1 MNHLPWWGIVW
12 RLLVPLAVAAQSVTV
27 ADVPASV
34 DEAGVLQV
42 SVSVSCAGCGDSY
55 LRGVLYPSGTSYF
68 GYTQDNSGTWSNAP
82 GSGCKTYFA
91 VLQADLSK
99 EGTWSGILRVKP
111 DRESGNYS
119 GPGEYLFKVGRYTA
133 SCNSPSSGGWSAES
147 IVAITGPT
155 HTPTPILT
163 QTPVPTAIPS
173 PQPTTTAT
181 PALTQTPVP
190 TVTPT
195 VSPSPWPTV
204 YSDILGIQSAA
215 TAAAEYGIS
224 HVGTGSASASARQQ
238 DRRPVFSL
246 LIIGT
251 GMGILAAVIAW
262 QKTDA
267 WKTLLSRQKNR
278 HEPHG

>member
-12 RLLVPLAVAAQSVTV
+12 RLLVPFAVAAQSVTV
-27 ADVPASV
+27 TDVPASV
-34 DEAGVLQV
+34 DQTGEISV

-55 LRGVLYPSGTSYF
+55 LRGVFFPSGNSYF
-68 GYTQDNSGTWSNAP
+68 GYTQDRIGTWSNAP

-91 VLQADLSK
+91 VLQADLSS

-147 IVAITGPT
+147 IIAITGPT
-155 HTPTPILT
+155 HTPTPIPT
-163 QTPVPTAIPS
+163 QTPAPTAIPS
-173 PQPTTTAT
+173 PQPTST
-181 PALTQTPVP
+181 PTPTLPPVP

-195 VSPSPWPTV
+195 VSPSPWPTED
-204 YSDILGIQSAA
+204 SDILGIQSAA
-215 TAAAEYGIS
+215 TDAARDTIS
-224 HVGTGSASASARQQ
+224 RVETDAASVSARQP

-251 GMGILAAVIAW
+251 GMGILAAVTAW
-262 QKTDA
+262 QKTDV
-267 WKTLLSRQKNR
+267 WKTLLGRQK
-278 HEPHG
+278 HGHQRDS